1 MSSSSEKSGRNAARF
16 AKFLRT
22 RKRIWIPALVLLVLA
37 ATLLTVILVTP
48 PLDRM
53 KFRLTHAD
61 YTVIAQ
67 TSGDTG
73 AEEDPE
79 AENVGLCSR
88 RLIMRHKTDSLRTIE
103 IMEFYEE
110 EEARA
115 YYDLLKS
122 GKYIKKISA
131 TAGTDGFLAGRT
143 VVYGN
148 YLAVKAAR

>member
-61 YTVIAQ
+61 YTVIIQ
-67 TSGDTG
+67 TSGNVT
-73 AEEDPE
+73 EEDPE

-88 RLIMRHKTDSLRTIE
+88 RLVMRHKTDSLRTIE

-131 TAGTDGFLAGRT
+131 TAGTDGFLVGRT